1 MRNLSRVYT
10 KSNRAPEP
18 GTMVGVRLQEPQLQ
32 VLDDWI
38 ERQAPA
44 ITRPEAIRRL
54 IEAGLR
60 APIIP

>member
-1 MRNLSRVYT
+1 
-10 KSNRAPEP
+10 
-18 GTMVGVRLQEPQLQ
+18 MVGVRLQEPQLQ